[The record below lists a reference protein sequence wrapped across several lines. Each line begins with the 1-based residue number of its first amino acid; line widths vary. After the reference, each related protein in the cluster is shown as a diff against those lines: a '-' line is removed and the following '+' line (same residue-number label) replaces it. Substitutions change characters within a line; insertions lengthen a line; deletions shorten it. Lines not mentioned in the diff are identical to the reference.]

1 MGNGWRVVEGSARD
15 DARGVRGG
23 RSGRPGGASRVP
35 AFRAARR
42 SPQGERVVPRA
53 SREPSGRVIAV
64 TGTREFLGAGLVA
77 RCEGDPTYRAV
88 LALDAPAGSS
98 LSAKVAAH
106 EIDLARPGADARIA
120 DVLRTAAADV
130 VIHAAFHPAPTHQVE
145 QMHELESIGTM
156 NVLSACES
164 SSVRQFVLWSQT
176 FLYGA
181 RPDNPALLPETWP
194 LRAPAES
201 PFVRDKLEAE
211 RQVAEFARRFPA
223 VKVAVLRS
231 APIVGPHAVGLI
243 PALLRHRFVPVA
255 AGFDPLMQVVHE
267 YDVLDAFKRVLC
279 GGHAGVFN
287 IVGGGVLP
295 VTTALLVAGR
305 VPVPV
310 PPGMLRRL
318 LGMLWAVR
326 ASEASA
332 PFVDYLMYPC
342 VADGSRAAR
351 ELAFR
356 PTYSSQEAIGDH
368 IARAA
373 SPRRPSEAPGAEKE

>member
-1 MGNGWRVVEGSARD
+1 VG
-15 DARGVRGG
+15 
-23 RSGRPGGASRVP
+23 
-35 AFRAARR
+35 
-42 SPQGERVVPRA
+42 VPRA
-53 SREPSGRVIAV
+53 SREPSGHVVAL
-64 TGTREFLGAGLVA
+64 TGTRDFLGAGLVA
-77 RCEGDPTYRAV
+77 RCEGDPACRAV

-98 LSAKVAAH
+98 LSPKVAAH

-120 DVLRTAAADV
+120 EVLRSAAADV
-130 VIHAAFHPAPTHQVE
+130 VIHAAFLPAPTHQVE

-156 NVLSACES
+156 NVLAACES
-164 SSVRQFVLWSQT
+164 SGIRQLVLWSQT

-194 LRAPAES
+194 LRAPVES
-201 PFVRDKLEAE
+201 AFIRDKVGAE
-211 RQVAEFARRFPA
+211 RQVAEFARRFPD

-231 APIVGPHAVGLI
+231 APIVGPHAVGI
-243 PALLRHRFVPVA
+243 VPALLARTFVPVA

-267 YDVLDAFKRVLC
+267 YDVLDAFKRVVD
-279 GGHAGVFN
+279 GGHSGVFN

-318 LGMLWAVR
+318 FDMLWAVR
-326 ASEASA
+326 ASDASG
-332 PFVDYLMYPC
+332 PLVDYLMYPC

-356 PTYSSQEAIGDH
+356 PTYSSQEAIGDA
-368 IARAA
+368 IARAGA
-373 SPRRPSEAPGAEKE
+373 PRRSSQAPPPEKE

>member
-1 MGNGWRVVEGSARD
+1 
-15 DARGVRGG
+15 
-23 RSGRPGGASRVP
+23 
-35 AFRAARR
+35 
-42 SPQGERVVPRA
+42 
-53 SREPSGRVIAV
+53 
-64 TGTREFLGAGLVA
+64 
-77 RCEGDPTYRAV
+77 
-88 LALDAPAGSS
+88 
-98 LSAKVAAH
+98 
-106 EIDLARPGADARIA
+106 
-120 DVLRTAAADV
+120 
-130 VIHAAFHPAPTHQVE
+130 
-145 QMHELESIGTM
+145 MHELESIGTM

-164 SSVRQFVLWSQT
+164 SSIRQLVLWSQT

-211 RQVAEFARRFPA
+211 RQVAEFARRFPD

-243 PALLRHRFVPVA
+243 PALLRRTFVPVA

-326 ASEASA
+326 ATEASA

-342 VADGSRAAR
+342 VADGARAAR

-368 IARAA
+368 VARAA
-373 SPRRPSEAPGAEKE
+373 GLRRASEAPGPEKE